1 MKAIRRLLA
10 ILATLV
16 AAALLGA
23 VPAHATNYPIDGDFA
38 YQDGCRADQE
48 VIYHKVLNLNG
59 SAIGYVDLMY
69 SVNCHAAWAHAHS
82 VQPSSDHW
90 ALHAEI
96 HRTNDGKVYDHQA
109 AAGAQDVWSQMVYDK
124 GLSSYAE
131 IIIDPNGCCGVEY
144 HTQTSA
150 Y

>member
-1 MKAIRRLLA
+1 MKLA
-10 ILATLV
+10 HRVAVIAAGI
-16 AAALLGA
+16 AAATVLNA
-23 VPAHATNYPIDGDFA
+23 APAYAYAIDGDYA
-38 YQDGCRADQE
+38 YQDGCRADQQ

-69 SVNCHAAWAHAHS
+69 SVYCHTAWAHAHS
-82 VQPSSDHW
+82 VRPSASNW

-96 HRTNDGKVYDHQA
+96 HRASPSQSYDHQA
-109 AAGAQDVWSQMVYDK
+109 AAGDQDVWSQMVYDK

-144 HTQTSA
+144 TAKTSS